1 MKALWIILIT
11 ILLLALF
18 FVWCC
23 CQVSS
28 RADEYNYE
36 EDTYLDA
43 DWTPEAEICD
53 FDDE

>member
-1 MKALWIILIT
+1 MEGLGIALT
-11 ILLLALF
+11 AAGLLMLF

-23 CQVSS
+23 CQVSGS
-28 RADEYNYE
+28 ADEYNFE

-43 DWTPEAEICD
+43 DWSQEAEICD